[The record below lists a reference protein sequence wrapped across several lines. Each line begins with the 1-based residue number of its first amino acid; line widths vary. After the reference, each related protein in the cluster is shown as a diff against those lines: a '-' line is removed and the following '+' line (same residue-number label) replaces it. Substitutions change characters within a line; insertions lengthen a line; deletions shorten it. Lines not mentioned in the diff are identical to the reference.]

1 MSASKVT
8 KTAFVLLICLLF
20 ATCGSVSRMLSCSGP
35 DTVGQNREDGAGAIH
50 RPWKLRKLTLNQ
62 RNAGTKDADGS
73 YLAESS
79 EGGFSARFPAPV
91 NEATYSASELGAVQI
106 EQNILFSETSTTR
119 FVLTC
124 MRQNKFKMSAETV
137 GEVVKMIASGA
148 QQFKSERFADATH
161 EGFQYSG
168 IDATGLHFAG
178 QSFLLGGRF
187 CQFMVGSTSAS
198 RGISPEARAAFAS
211 FRPVL
216 GSVN

>member
-1 MSASKVT
+1 VT

-20 ATCGSVSRMLSCSGP
+20 ATCGSGVAHAQVALDPTLLDKIAKMAP
-35 DTVGQNREDGAGAIH
+35 GQSIVHGNS
-50 RPWKLRKLTLNQ
+50 KLTLNQ

-198 RGISPEARAAFAS
+198 EGISPEARAAFAS